1 MQAYILT
8 STFYLI
14 INVCGHWC
22 QLVGRPSRVF
32 WHWSRAPWVAAAH
45 ILPLQI
51 TQRHWRARVPLGRP
65 RLGAAVAVAA
75 PAHQCRSVRICD
87 YHYCYT
93 WVCIYIVY
101 ARWHSNCVFSG
112 LNHATTLITKANSV
126 HQIIIA

>member
-1 MQAYILT
+1 MQPYIFT

-14 INVCGHWC
+14 VNVCGLWC
-22 QLVGRPSRVF
+22 QLVRWPSARSGTASLGL
-32 WHWSRAPWVAAAH
+32 SRSSIHPPVTDNRATLTRLAAWAC
-45 ILPLQI
+45 
-51 TQRHWRARVPLGRP
+51 GRP
-65 RLGAAVAVAA
+65 RRRAA

-87 YHYCYT
+87 NHYCYT

-112 LNHATTLITKANSV
+112 LNHATTLITTANSV

>member
-1 MQAYILT
+1 MQPYILT

-22 QLVGRPSRVF
+22 QLVR
-32 WHWSRAPWVAAAH
+32 
-45 ILPLQI
+45 
-51 TQRHWRARVPLGRP
+51 RP
-65 RLGAAVAVAA
+65 RASSGTAYLGLSRSSIRPTVTDNRATLMRLAAWACGRRRWRRGAA

-101 ARWHSNCVFSG
+101 AWWHSNCVFSG
-112 LNHATTLITKANSV
+112 LNHATTLITTANSV